1 MEDILELKDQNSGE
15 TELSPKL
22 PSFTSKELLDTQ
34 IKSQQLQNE
43 EKVRQRGLLGK
54 LWGASRHS
62 SNNIAGMLILL
73 LLGLGFLY
81 SLGMYIRN
89 ADDSHQHMLDF
100 WDVITPLITMS
111 LGYIF
116 GHKV

>member
-1 MEDILELKDQNSGE
+1 
-15 TELSPKL
+15 
-22 PSFTSKELLDTQ
+22 
-34 IKSQQLQNE
+34 
-43 EKVRQRGLLGK
+43 
-54 LWGASRHS
+54 
-62 SNNIAGMLILL
+62 MLILL

-81 SLGMYIRN
+81 SVGMYIRN